1 MPRTLLR
8 SEQGRQELPP
18 WMRQRGYVENP
29 IRVDRE
35 HPRYE
40 RAAVRPSVDQVR
52 KTLAKRYGLKVEDLM
67 KGKRGK
73 DNEPRKVGMY
83 LAKELCY
90 LKLKEIAE
98 GFWDR
103 ELRHG
108 GLGMSPSHLKD
119 ADGCKVSRS
128 CKHHQTNLPTKRFD
142 PSPPLSL
149 LQPDSSR

>member
-1 MPRTLLR
+1 MLGDEEFRNGLM
-8 SEQGRQELPP
+8 EK
-18 WMRQRGYVENP
+18 P

-40 RAAVRPSVDQVR
+40 RAAVRPSVDQVL

-83 LAKELCY
+83 LAKELCD

-98 GFWDR
+98 QFGTGSYGAVGWACHGVASRMEADAKFRDR
-103 ELRHG
+103 VNSIQRICQQ
-108 GLGMSPSHLKD
+108 KI
-119 ADGCKVSRS
+119 
-128 CKHHQTNLPTKRFD
+128 
-142 PSPPLSL
+142 
-149 LQPDSSR
+149 

>member
-18 WMRQRGYVENP
+18 WMRQRGYVEKP

-40 RAAVRPSVDQVR
+40 RAAVRPSVAQVL
-52 KTLAKRYGLKVEDLM
+52 KTLAKRYGLKTEDLM

-108 GLGMSPSHLKD
+108 GLGMSPSRLKD
-119 ADGCKVSRS
+119 ANARKVSRS
-128 CKHHQTNLPTKRFD
+128 CKQHQTNLPTKRFD
-142 PSPPLSL
+142 PFKRRP
-149 LQPDSSR
+149 SRIASR